1 MGMLRNKRRF
11 GQMRTFYFDM
21 IHTAHCFVILQAGY
35 ILKIFHQR
43 INIHAINYTQYN
55 KYT

>member
-11 GQMRTFYFDM
+11 GQMQTFYFDM